1 MVSARTRSL
10 RRRGDSASGLGD
22 DGQLGEKIGTSNW
35 VEKAS
40 CTLSKEVQVEED
52 RYGDFGDLRGVRKP
66 VIELTVELHEL
77 ELGIEVAMG
86 LRLNFSRSCLQA
98 GSCWGDRPA

>member
-1 MVSARTRSL
+1 MVSARIRSL

-22 DGQLGEKIGTSNW
+22 DGQLGEKMGTSNR

-40 CTLSKEVQVEED
+40 CTSSTKSGTGRGQ
-52 RYGDFGDLRGVRKP
+52 YGDFGDLRGVRP